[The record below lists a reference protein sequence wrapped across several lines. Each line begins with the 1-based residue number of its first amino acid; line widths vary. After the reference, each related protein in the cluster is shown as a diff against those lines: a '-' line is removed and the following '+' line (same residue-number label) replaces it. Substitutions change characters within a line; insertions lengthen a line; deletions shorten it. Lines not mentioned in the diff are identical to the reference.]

1 MGVLEIAMAAIFLI
15 AGIVGVSAV
24 AGALIG
30 RSRDIGAAKGFGWG
44 LLLPVIGLGRVIASP
59 KKEQTV
65 DRKKEVPASI
75 EQHLPGNRALKL
87 PRRTRSRGASASSSD
102 SPQSRD
108 RVSQTG
114 HRVLENVGIHR
125 HSDSSHIR
133 AL

>member
-1 MGVLEIAMAAIFLI
+1 MGVLEIAVAAIFLI

-65 DRKKEVPASI
+65 DRKKEVPTSI
-75 EQHLPGNRALKL
+75 EQHLPEGTKESARKAARERFRKDCPIIGTPARKPCAESDQENTQPHQDNAR
-87 PRRTRSRGASASSSD
+87 PESFRVRRR
-102 SPQSRD
+102 
-108 RVSQTG
+108 
-114 HRVLENVGIHR
+114 
-125 HSDSSHIR
+125 
-133 AL
+133 